1 MLCRHMPGGAH
12 GILSLLTVV
21 FVLPE
26 GECCSPQGVGAIW
39 GVTVCIPPIN
49 PSCLGVIYP
58 RGEFKSAPAPSYAAA
73 RF

>member
-26 GECCSPQGVGAIW
+26 GECCSPRGVGAIW

-49 PSCLGVIYP
+49 PSCLGVIYL